1 MAIEGPLRELG
12 VHDVFQLLDLTRKT
26 GALRVR
32 SALRDNDGVVHF
44 QNGRVVG
51 ASMRDESH
59 RIGRM
64 LVQAGRITQ
73 DELTH
78 ALGIQAASAKPRR
91 LGDILVSLGAIA
103 PRELDRQVR
112 RQVETVVFELLSWS
126 EGYFSFEE
134 AEGTGDAMPDGSGLT
149 AEALLMEAARRID
162 EWARMADRIPDANV
176 VPALAADEDDHASTL
191 ELRPHEWQVLA
202 AVDGTASIKVIAR
215 TVGLSEFDAA
225 RVIYGLLSTG
235 VVELSAG
242 PATALEDD
250 ALTHLSDARE
260 ASRDGRLS
268 DAVRSSER
276 AIHHAPNIAEA
287 HALAGLALFG
297 MNRLDEADQRLR
309 HALDIEPRTDW
320 LMAAAKVALRRGDLA
335 GATKHWRAVV
345 SAEPRSRV
353 AAQAREA
360 LEQAMRLHE
369 MAGADHAL

>member
-32 SALRDNDGVVHF
+32 SSLRDNDGVVHF

-59 RIGRM
+59 RLGTM
-64 LVQAGRITQ
+64 LVQAGRITEE
-73 DELTH
+73 ELSR
-78 ALGIQAASAKPRR
+78 ALAIQANSPERKR
-91 LGDILVSLGAIA
+91 LGEILVSMGAIA
-103 PRELDRQVR
+103 PRQLESQVR

-134 AEGTGDAMPDGSGLT
+134 GEAAVDAVPAGVGLS

-176 VPALAADEDDHASTL
+176 VPALAAGDGDHAATL

-202 AVDGTASIKVIAR
+202 AVDGSANLRAIAR
-215 TVGLSEFDAA
+215 SVGLSEFEAA

-235 VVELSAG
+235 VVEL
-242 PATALEDD
+242 ALAPVAEMAED

-260 ASRDGRLS
+260 ATRDGRLS
-268 DAVRSSER
+268 DAVLASER
-276 AIHHAPNIAEA
+276 AITQAPNIAEA

-297 MNRLDEADQRLR
+297 MKRFDEADRRLR
-309 HALDIEPRTDW
+309 HAIDIEPRTEW

-345 SAEPRSRV
+345 AAEPRSRV

-369 MAGADHAL
+369 TAGADHAL

>member
-32 SALRDNDGVVHF
+32 SSLRDNDGVVHF

-59 RIGRM
+59 RLGTM
-64 LVQAGRITQ
+64 LVQAGRITEE
-73 DELTH
+73 ELSR
-78 ALGIQAASAKPRR
+78 ALAIQANSPERPR
-91 LGDILVSLGAIA
+91 LGEILVSMGAIA
-103 PRELDRQVR
+103 PRQLESQVR

-134 AEGTGDAMPDGSGLT
+134 GEAAVDALPAGVGLS

-176 VPALAADEDDHASTL
+176 VPALAAGDGDHAATL

-202 AVDGTASIKVIAR
+202 AVDGSANLRAIAR
-215 TVGLSEFDAA
+215 SVGLSEFEAA

-235 VVELSAG
+235 VVEL
-242 PATALEDD
+242 ALAPVAEMAED

-260 ASRDGRLS
+260 ATRDGRLS
-268 DAVRSSER
+268 DAVLASER
-276 AIHHAPNIAEA
+276 AITQAPNIAEA

-297 MNRLDEADQRLR
+297 MKRFDEADRRLR
-309 HALDIEPRTDW
+309 HAIDIEPRTEW

-345 SAEPRSRV
+345 AAEPRSRV

-369 MAGADHAL
+369 TAGADHAL

>member
-32 SALRDNDGVVHF
+32 SSLRDNDGVVHF

-59 RIGRM
+59 RLGTM
-64 LVQAGRITQ
+64 LVQAGRITEE
-73 DELTH
+73 ELSR
-78 ALGIQAASAKPRR
+78 ALAIQANSPERKR
-91 LGDILVSLGAIA
+91 LGEILVSMGAIA
-103 PRELDRQVR
+103 PRQLESQVR

-134 AEGTGDAMPDGSGLT
+134 GEAAVDALPAGVGLS

-176 VPALAADEDDHASTL
+176 VPALAAGDGDHAATL

-202 AVDGTASIKVIAR
+202 AVDGSANLRAIAR
-215 TVGLSEFDAA
+215 SVGLSEFEAA

-235 VVELSAG
+235 VVEL
-242 PATALEDD
+242 ALAPVAEMAED

-260 ASRDGRLS
+260 ATRDGRLS
-268 DAVRSSER
+268 DAVLASER
-276 AIHHAPNIAEA
+276 AITQAPNIAEA

-297 MNRLDEADQRLR
+297 MKRFDEADRRLR
-309 HALDIEPRTDW
+309 HAIDIEPRTEW

-345 SAEPRSRV
+345 AAEPRSRV

-369 MAGADHAL
+369 TAGADHAL

>member
-59 RIGRM
+59 RLGRM
-64 LVQAGRITQ
+64 LVQAGRITE
-73 DELTH
+73 DELAR
-78 ALGIQAASAKPRR
+78 ALALQHGAAEPRR
-91 LGDILVSLGAIA
+91 LGQVLVSLGAIA

-134 AEGTGDAMPDGSGLT
+134 GEASDDVMPESVSLT

-176 VPALAADEDDHASTL
+176 VPALAAAESEHAATL

-202 AVDGTASIKVIAR
+202 AVDGVSSIRAIAR

-225 RVIYGLLSTG
+225 RVIYGLLATG
-235 VVELSAG
+235 VVELSLA
-242 PATALEDD
+242 PAPVLEED

-260 ASRDGRLS
+260 ATRDGRLS
-268 DAVRSSER
+268 EAVLASER

-297 MNRLDEADQRLR
+297 MNRFDEADRRLR
-309 HALDIEPRTDW
+309 HALELEPRTDW

-345 SAEPRSRV
+345 SSEPRSRV

-360 LEQAMRLHE
+360 LEQAMRLQE
-369 MAGADHAL
+369 MVGAERAL

>member
-1 MAIEGPLRELG
+1 M
-12 VHDVFQLLDLTRKT
+12 
-26 GALRVR
+26 
-32 SALRDNDGVVHF
+32 
-44 QNGRVVG
+44 
-51 ASMRDESH
+51 
-59 RIGRM
+59 
-64 LVQAGRITQ
+64 
-73 DELTH
+73 
-78 ALGIQAASAKPRR
+78 
-91 LGDILVSLGAIA
+91 GAIA
-103 PRELDRQVR
+103 PRQLESQVR

-134 AEGTGDAMPDGSGLT
+134 GEAAVDALPAGVGLS

-176 VPALAADEDDHASTL
+176 VPALAAGDGDHAATL

-202 AVDGTASIKVIAR
+202 AVDGSANLRAIAR
-215 TVGLSEFDAA
+215 SVGLSEFEAA

-235 VVELSAG
+235 VVEL
-242 PATALEDD
+242 ALAPVAEMAED

-260 ASRDGRLS
+260 ATRDGRLS
-268 DAVRSSER
+268 DAVLASER
-276 AIHHAPNIAEA
+276 AITQAPNIAEA

-297 MNRLDEADQRLR
+297 MKRFDEADRRLR
-309 HALDIEPRTDW
+309 HAIDIEPRTEW

-345 SAEPRSRV
+345 AAEPRSRV

-369 MAGADHAL
+369 TAGADHAL

>member
-32 SALRDNDGVVHF
+32 SSLRDNDGVVHF

-59 RIGRM
+59 RLGTM
-64 LVQAGRITQ
+64 LVQAGRITEE
-73 DELTH
+73 ELSR
-78 ALGIQAASAKPRR
+78 ALAIQANSPERPR
-91 LGDILVSLGAIA
+91 LGEILVSMGAIA
-103 PRELDRQVR
+103 PRQLESQVR

-134 AEGTGDAMPDGSGLT
+134 GEAAVDALPAGVGLS

-176 VPALAADEDDHASTL
+176 VPALAAGDGDHAATL

-202 AVDGTASIKVIAR
+202 AVDGSANLRAIAR
-215 TVGLSEFDAA
+215 SVGLSEFEAA
-225 RVIYGLLSTG
+225 REIYGLLSTG
-235 VVELSAG
+235 VVEL
-242 PATALEDD
+242 ALAPVAEMAED

-260 ASRDGRLS
+260 ATRDGRLS
-268 DAVRSSER
+268 DAVLASER
-276 AIHHAPNIAEA
+276 AITQAPNIAEA

-297 MNRLDEADQRLR
+297 MKRFDEADRRLR
-309 HALDIEPRTDW
+309 HAIDIEPRTEW

-345 SAEPRSRV
+345 AAEPRSRV

-369 MAGADHAL
+369 TAGADHAL

>member
-73 DELTH
+73 DELTR
-78 ALGIQAASAKPRR
+78 ALGIQAASAAPRK
-91 LGDILVSLGAIA
+91 LGEILISIGAIA

-134 AEGTGDAMPDGSGLT
+134 AEGTDDAMPDGSGLT

-162 EWARMADRIPDANV
+162 EWARMADRIPDGNV
-176 VPALAADEDDHASTL
+176 VPSLAADEDDHASTL

-202 AVDGTASIKVIAR
+202 AVDGTASIRVIAR

-235 VVELSAG
+235 VVELSAA
-242 PATALEDD
+242 PVIALEED

-268 DAVRSSER
+268 DAVRASER

-297 MNRLDEADQRLR
+297 MNRLDEADRRLR
-309 HALDIEPRTDW
+309 HALEIEPRTEW